1 MNTSD
6 FGKCRGQDYHPTP
19 PYGVLDNEKKN
30 AQRDEPFPTAGSF
43 MDSQD
48 LMNGPQYKTLETVPS
63 RKAFRQK
70 NGVTPEVPMQ
80 SEGRFHA
87 V

>member
-1 MNTSD
+1 MDVQD
-6 FGKCRGQDYHPTP
+6 FGKCNGQDYHPTP
-19 PYGVLDNEKKN
+19 PYGVLDAQKKDK
-30 AQRDEPFPTAGSF
+30 QQDSPFPTAGSF

-48 LMNGPQYKTLETVPS
+48 LMNGPQYHPLETSPS
-63 RKAFRQK
+63 RKGFLQK

-80 SEGRFHA
+80 SEGRFHQ